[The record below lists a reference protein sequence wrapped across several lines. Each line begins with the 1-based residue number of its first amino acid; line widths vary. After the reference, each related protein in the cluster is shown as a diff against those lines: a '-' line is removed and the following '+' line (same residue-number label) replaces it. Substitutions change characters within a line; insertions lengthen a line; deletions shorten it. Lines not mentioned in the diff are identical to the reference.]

1 MNAFILNISDFIW
14 YSYIDAHYSKS
25 MSQYIFGQPVSRKKN
40 VLKIECVNLFEYPVQ
55 LKERLSY
62 IFPVLRNIHN
72 TYLSVERKNTTACGL
87 NHEVPI

>member
-1 MNAFILNISDFIW
+1 MHIILNLCRNIFLG
-14 YSYIDAHYSKS
+14 
-25 MSQYIFGQPVSRKKN
+25 SQFLVKNN

-62 IFPVLRNIHN
+62 ILPVLRNIHN